1 MRRSMFRWN
10 QTHTECAQ
18 WEILTIINVACYQV
32 VSIKTFPN
40 EVCSDVGVA
49 LILVQWTIGATT
61 EYEMTLL
68 LGHFFWKYCSLKLHV
83 TFCRTSRVISPK
95 LCHALFSMS
104 RVKSGEFCH
113 GQCHALLFGQKRVTG
128 YFSCHGR
135 FFRKLS
141 RVSKKMSRE
150 KKNTDA
156 YHQWDERTEFWR
168 NVGNYHKI
176 PPVHV
181 FL

>member
-1 MRRSMFRWN
+1 MESGQLKSGSIDIFN
-10 QTHTECAQ
+10 
-18 WEILTIINVACYQV
+18 LPTIFYQI
-32 VSIKTFPN
+32 SNTP
-40 EVCSDVGVA
+40 
-49 LILVQWTIGATT
+49 TT

-68 LGHFFWKYCSLKLHV
+68 PGHFSENITLKLHV

-113 GQCHALLFGQKRVTG
+113 GHCHALFFGQKRVTG

-135 FFRKLS
+135 FFWKLS

-150 KKNTDA
+150 KKTMNQGDVKLVWWFFFSS
-156 YHQWDERTEFWR
+156 H
-168 NVGNYHKI
+168 
-176 PPVHV
+176 
-181 FL
+181 FLG